1 MAAKAIIITNTLAF
15 ILIGININRYG
26 LLERTFPGHTAHHGV
41 PNQLI
46 EKSHDY
52 KSLNFRKDTKPFS
65 FAYP

>member
-41 PNQLI
+41 PIN
-46 EKSHDY
+46 
-52 KSLNFRKDTKPFS
+52 
-65 FAYP
+65 